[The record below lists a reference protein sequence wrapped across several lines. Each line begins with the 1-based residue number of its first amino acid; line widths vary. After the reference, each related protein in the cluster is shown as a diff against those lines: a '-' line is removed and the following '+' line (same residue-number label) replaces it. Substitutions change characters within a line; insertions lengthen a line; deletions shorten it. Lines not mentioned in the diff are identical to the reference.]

1 MLIERKHKSLR
12 ICLSAAPSG
21 FKNLF
26 ACQAMANR
34 NLKMIKITWSFRLF
48 RTTFI
53 PICPMKRSLLTI
65 IFGFSTLCRTLYNW
79 SNLVTEIFMPGCW
92 VMVWSQHSVASVSVC
107 RVGWFNRAQ
116 TARILTL
123 RDFILEK
130 CHNLSR
136 RVDIFVFV

>member
-1 MLIERKHKSLR
+1 M
-12 ICLSAAPSG
+12 
-21 FKNLF
+21 
-26 ACQAMANR
+26 
-34 NLKMIKITWSFRLF
+34 
-48 RTTFI
+48 
-53 PICPMKRSLLTI
+53 
-65 IFGFSTLCRTLYNW
+65 
-79 SNLVTEIFMPGCW
+79 
-92 VMVWSQHSVASVSVC
+92 ASVSVC